1 MPRLIVCLLML
12 MLASCTPSRGYRDGA
27 LGIPPLAGF
36 DRTAWAGDWVQI
48 GDFARHPQTCL
59 PGRLTVQPLAADR
72 VTVAG
77 RLCVAGAA
85 EELNL
90 HASIGTGG
98 DLRLSGAALKQAGA
112 PWQVIYQGY
121 RGESLAIATP
131 SGAFGLILSRS
142 GRLSGRDATAIRG
155 VFAARGYDL
164 QNLRMLR

>member
-1 MPRLIVCLLML
+1 MNLVAKEFVAAQDPADPGVLIL
-12 MLASCTPSRGYRDGA
+12 SR
-27 LGIPPLAGF
+27 F
-36 DRTAWAGDWVQI
+36 
-48 GDFARHPQTCL
+48 
-59 PGRLTVQPLAADR
+59 
-72 VTVAG
+72 
-77 RLCVAGAA
+77 AGAA

-98 DLRLSGAALKQAGA
+98 ELRLSGAALKQAGA